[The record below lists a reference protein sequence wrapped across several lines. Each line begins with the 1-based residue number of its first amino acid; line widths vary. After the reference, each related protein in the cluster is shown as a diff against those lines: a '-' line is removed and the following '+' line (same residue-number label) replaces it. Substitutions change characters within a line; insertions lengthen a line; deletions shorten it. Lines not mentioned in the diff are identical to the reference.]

1 MEFPLWFQEAI
12 QERLNHI
19 TARIN
24 RHPELR
30 KLRAEERSA
39 FEAMFSGTD
48 QTKSPEYMDWEDK
61 HHFRCGLENERL
73 YMQGMMDSV
82 QLAIALFDDP
92 IFGFQK
98 SNTAPN
104 PAKPDTEIKL

>member
-1 MEFPLWFQEAI
+1 M
-12 QERLNHI
+12 NHI

-61 HHFRCGLENERL
+61 HHFRQGLENELL
-73 YMQGMMDSV
+73 YMQGMMDGV
-82 QLAIALFDDP
+82 QLAIALFDDLLFDSTRP
-92 IFGFQK
+92 IR
-98 SNTAPN
+98 TPN
-104 PAKPDTEIKL
+104 PAKSDTESKL

>member
-1 MEFPLWFQEAI
+1 MELPLWFRDAI

-39 FEAMFSGTD
+39 LEAMFFGTD

-61 HHFRCGLENERL
+61 HHFRQGLENERL
-73 YMQGMMDSV
+73 YMQGMMDGV
-82 QLAIALFDDP
+82 QLAIALLKP
-92 IFGFQK
+92 
-98 SNTAPN
+98 NRTPN
-104 PAKPDTEIKL
+104 PAKSDTERKL